1 MVTGGSFDGGKSNV
15 YVMVTGCP
23 PIGFGKEHFL
33 TNATRQASIAALLI
47 VEDFSSDVTTWPWAP
62 MEKRT
67 VILPS
72 TPGWLASSAWHGCS
86 SSRHRRIAR
95 RGISL
100 FGPLYRGALPGMRS
114 GRLRASTGRS
124 MLASRG
130 TAAPSLG
137 TLGTAVPLE
146 QPTKEVTEATTIA
159 MIRIG
164 GESNKAPPPAPPISA
179 PSWSVERSAVQRSG
193 RRQAGA
199 AILRRCLCGDQ
210 IRCNGMF
217 DGRMRLAE
225 HDLAHLDGR
234 FDIREIARV
243 LLKFFVLRPEGGL
256 K

>member
-33 TNATRQASIAALLI
+33 TNATRQVSIAALLI
-47 VEDFSSDVTTWPWAP
+47 VEDFSSDATTWPWAP

-86 SSRHRRIAR
+86 SSWHRRITR

-100 FGPLYRGALPGMRS
+100 SGPLYRGALPGMRS
-114 GRLRASTGRS
+114 GRLRASTWRS

-146 QPTKEVTEATTIA
+146 QPTKDVTEATTIA
-159 MIRIG
+159 MIRMSG
-164 GESNKAPPPAPPISA
+164 DCSKALPPAPPISA
-179 PSWSVERSAVQRSG
+179 TAWSVERLAVQRRARRTSG
-193 RRQAGA
+193 SLML
-199 AILRRCLCGDQ
+199 LRFLCGG
-210 IRCNGMF
+210 IVNGLLGA
-217 DGRMRLAE
+217 DVSRR
-225 HDLAHLDGR
+225 HLNR
-234 FDIREIARV
+234 TTLMQEYER
-243 LLKFFVLRPEGGL
+243 KFG